1 MKVERKRSLIFSGV
15 ALALAGVVVGTF
27 AVSQNSTVL
36 NNVFEIANYETQFI
50 EEFDAPSNWKT
61 CDTVDKKIY
70 VKNNTDTDIV
80 ARVKLDEEWNAA
92 NGMGLPLVSNGS
104 GERMAIVN
112 MTDNSGWTLDGTYY
126 YSPTLAP
133 GQTSTSVISGV
144 TLNCDANLD
153 EDYRYGN
160 AQYKLSAK
168 VETIQADRAS
178 TEWHKI
184 SVLLPYNQMISKM
197 YGLASPSYSMNDV
210 HDNMAIVQ
218 LDASQLDSMGI
229 DIADATDANI
239 ISDSSAADSN
249 TPTYAWYHEQSNA
262 VFWYSDAD
270 DVYLTNSTRS
280 DISYLS
286 AFVAVPGFRNLNASR
301 LTDASGLFEY
311 YGGQTLSGVEK
322 WDMSNVTSLYDFAYR
337 AKITDLSALSRWD
350 VSKVQSFGYM
360 FESNPLS
367 DVSPLAGWNLASA
380 TTLNAAF
387 RFTNIN
393 GSICSLAD
401 WDISSIDEHRQGN
414 RYFEAFYSNNTNNI
428 DATCLDA
435 WNVEMNFEGYGGRFA
450 TVFNNNWTKPY
461 WAY

>member
-1 MKVERKRSLIFSGV
+1 MKVAQKKGIITGAV
-15 ALALAGVVVGTF
+15 ILAGAVAFGAF

-112 MTDNSGWTLDGTYY
+112 MTDNSGWALDGTYY

-153 EDYRYGN
+153 EDYRYAG
-160 AQYKLSAK
+160 AQYKLSAN

-210 HDNMAIVQ
+210 HNNMAIVQ
-218 LDASQLDSMGI
+218 LDASQLDSVGI

-249 TPTYAWYHEQSNA
+249 TPTYAWYYEQGNV

-270 DVYLTNSTRS
+270 DVYLTNSTS
-280 DISYLS
+280 SSISYLS

-301 LTDASGLFEY
+301 LTDARSLFY
-311 YGGQTLSGVEK
+311 LFGGQTLSGVEK
-322 WDMSNVTSLYDFAYR
+322 WDMSNVTSFYDFAYG

-350 VSKVQSFGYM
+350 VSKVESFGYM
-360 FESNPLS
+360 FTNNPLS

-387 RFTNIN
+387 RNTNIDS
-393 GSICSLAD
+393 SICSLAD
-401 WDISSIDEHRQGN
+401 WNISSIDEHMQGN
-414 RYFEAFYSNNTNNI
+414 RYFEAFYSANTNNI

-435 WNVEMNFEGYGGRFA
+435 WNVEMNYGGYGGRFPGA
-450 TVFNNNWTKPY
+450 FNNNWTKPY

>member
-1 MKVERKRSLIFSGV
+1 MKVERKRSLIISGV

-70 VKNNTDTDIV
+70 VKNNTDVDIV

-153 EDYRYGN
+153 VDYRYGN
-160 AQYKLSAK
+160 AEYKLSAK

-184 SVLLPYNQMISKM
+184 SVLVPFNRMIAKM
-197 YGLASPSYSMNDV
+197 YKLASPSLSMNDV
-210 HDNMAIVQ
+210 HNNMAIVQ

-249 TPTYAWYHEQSNA
+249 TPTYAWYYEQGNV

-270 DVYLTNSTRS
+270 DVYLTNSTDS
-280 DISYLS
+280 TMYFSS
-286 AFVAVPGFRNLNASR
+286 FVAVPGFKNFNASR
-301 LTDASGLFEY
+301 LTNASGLFEY

-322 WDMSNVTSLYDFAYR
+322 WDMSNVTSFYDFAYR

-387 RFTNIN
+387 RGTNIDS
-393 GSICSLAD
+393 SICSLAD
-401 WDISSIDEHRQGN
+401 WNISSIDEHRQGN
-414 RYFEAFYSNNTNNI
+414 RYFEAFYSANTNNI

-435 WNVEMNFEGYGGRFA
+435 WNVEMNFEGYGGRFPG
-450 TVFNNNWTKPY
+450 VFNNNWTKPY